1 MRQLLAAVLPA
12 AALLAAPA
20 HSEGARLGDWRIER
34 RTVESGLPAAPVRAL
49 LADTGGWLWVGT
61 GAGLL
66 RFDGER
72 FRAVPLAPVAA
83 PAVHALAAGSG
94 DELWVASDAG
104 VAIVDRTDLGVRA
117 LPVPGPV
124 RALARGG
131 AEGSFWL
138 GTPHGVWLWRGGAV
152 SARFGTPD
160 GLPDAEVRALAVQKA
175 ATVQRQEAGT
185 SPYQEAGTLLVGTPR
200 GVVRFDGARFQP
212 LADVATRAIALAPEG
227 GVVAAGALAAVDLVT
242 GEPLVTAR
250 PLAAGAVLA
259 RAALFDVEGALWLAG
274 DRLARRRAGAAA
286 LDLVAGDE
294 SVGLHALAADG
305 AGGLWAGG
313 ETGLVHLVPPRPL
326 PLAAPPTA
334 RLERVE
340 VGGRELAAGP
350 TGYVLPAGAG
360 RLEFAFAAGGAAAPA
375 ALRLRYR
382 LIGVD
387 PEWQAAGAHRRAL
400 YEQLPA
406 GRYRFEVAA
415 AIGDGPW
422 GAPVTAGVEV
432 APHWY
437 ERSAVRLAA
446 ALALLALASLLVRW
460 RLARLARR
468 QAELETEVAAR
479 TAELARLND
488 ELVARVAAQ
497 TGEVRRTRDQALLT
511 LARLAELRDGTT
523 GEHLDRIASFSRRLA
538 EAIADGPFGPLGEE
552 FVEELFRSSPLHDIG
567 KVAIP
572 DAILTKPGALDARER
587 GIMERHTTIGG
598 DTLRG
603 VIARSP
609 GQSFLAMGMEIAYAH
624 HERWDG
630 RGYPRR
636 LAGEQIPLAARIVA
650 LVDAYDA
657 ITALRPYKDAVAH
670 DEAVRRILADAGTHF
685 DPRLA
690 DAFRRI
696 HVDLDRLRR
705 EHPSTG

>member
-1 MRQLLAAVLPA
+1 LKRQLLTA
-12 AALLAAPA
+12 AALAGATLLAEPA
-20 HSEGARLGDWRIER
+20 HADGAPLSGWRVER
-34 RTVESGLPAAPVRAL
+34 RTTESGLPTAPVRAL
-49 LADTGGWLWVGT
+49 VADAGGWLWVGT

-72 FRAVPLAPVAA
+72 FRAVPLAPTAA
-83 PAVHALAAGSG
+83 PAVYALAEGAG
-94 DELWVASDAG
+94 DELWVASEAG
-104 VAIVDRTDLGVRA
+104 VAIVDRATLAIQA
-117 LPVPGPV
+117 LPSPGPV
-124 RALARGG
+124 YALARGAG
-131 AEGSFWL
+131 GSFWL
-138 GTPHGVWLWRGGAV
+138 GTPRGLLHWRDGAV
-152 SARFGTPD
+152 AARFGAAD
-160 GLPDAEVRALAVQKA
+160 GLPDAEVRALAVE
-175 ATVQRQEAGT
+175 VG
-185 SPYQEAGTLLVGTPR
+185 GTLLAGTPR
-200 GVVRFDGARFQP
+200 GVARLDGARFQALSP
-212 LADVATRAIALAPEG
+212 IATLALAVAPG
-227 GVVAAGALAAVDLVT
+227 GGAVAAGPLAAVDLAS

-250 PLAAGAVLA
+250 PLTAGAVLA
-259 RAALFDVEGALWLAG
+259 RAALLDAEGALWLAG
-274 DRLARRRAGAAA
+274 DRLARRRAGAAT

-294 SVGLHALAADG
+294 AGALHALAADG
-305 AGGLWAGG
+305 AGGIWAGG
-313 ETGLVHLVPPRPL
+313 ETGLVHLAPPQPRP
-326 PLAAPPTA
+326 PAAPPSA

-340 VGGRELAAGP
+340 VDGREIAAGP
-350 TGYVLPAGAG
+350 SGYVLPAGGG
-360 RLEFAFAAGGAAAPA
+360 RLELVFAAGGAAAPA
-375 ALRLRYR
+375 APRLRHR
-382 LIGVD
+382 LV
-387 PEWQAAGAHRRAL
+387 GAEEAWHDSGARRAAV
-400 YEQLPA
+400 YERLPA
-406 GRYRFEVAA
+406 GSYRFEVMAA
-415 AIGDGPW
+415 FGDGPW
-422 GAPVTAGVEV
+422 GAPVTAGVEI
-432 APHWY
+432 APRWH
-437 ERSAVRLAA
+437 ERFAVRLAA
-446 ALALLALASLLVRW
+446 ALALLALAALLVRW
-460 RLARLARR
+460 RLTSLGRR
-468 QAELETEVAAR
+468 QTELEAEVAAR

-488 ELVARVAAQ
+488 ELAARVAAQ

-523 GEHLDRIASFSRRLA
+523 GEHLDRIAWFSRRLA

-657 ITALRPYKDAVAH
+657 ITALRPYKDAIAH

-685 DPRLA
+685 DPRLT
-690 DAFRRI
+690 DAFRRN
-696 HVDLDRLRR
+696 HADLDRLRR
-705 EHPSTG
+705 EHPSSG